1 MFEKLDVST
10 VSRHKIVYRCV
21 TPDPAQALFF
31 GGGATGGTVH
41 MPDDSLYLLVS
52 RSDLWNGQGAM
63 GAIGAI
69 RLRGTPGLFS
79 PATTARQECDLARAT
94 IRIMLGTALGE
105 VRIRLT
111 CLRNRDII
119 LLDIEDERSRPGAW
133 TVTLENWHPDDETG
147 SVDGHLL
154 QTTHVNRDSCF
165 ADRNRLVGVD
175 AVALGI
181 RDPLLGRAWSLTVS
195 AGAAVHAKDS
205 SILLNPSQQ
214 HRIVLATACEAPAG
228 KGDRLADVA
237 EKGRALAE
245 SSEKNLVAWQRE
257 HEAWWSAF
265 WQKSHISLQSGTGE
279 AEYEERL
286 WYVNLYALACG
297 MGGPY
302 PMRFNGGSYLLE
314 KDVRSWDYGYWGQNM
329 RLVYFPMLA
338 AGHVEFVREYID
350 WYLSNQVFVR
360 AQTRSLFGIDG
371 LTWRETQSFWGAD
384 TASSLAEPN
393 EVMHHHFT
401 NNLELCL
408 LMEAYYRITGDEVF
422 LRDSFYPALRGIL
435 EFFRQYA
442 KVGADGRYHLAPAG
456 AAEVWPQM
464 IDTQSEVCG
473 LHYFLP
479 KAIAWAGRLGEAAG
493 VIDSWREFASKLPD
507 IPVGRWHVSKCY
519 DQGIH
524 DERWLERSELCADGI
539 YLPAAGQTRE
549 RTKRINMENAE
560 LYIVFPWGMVNLD
573 SPEAD
578 RRRIE
583 NTWNHR
589 TWPLQNNGW
598 AQDTVQLARLGW
610 REEFRLALRE
620 HTCFT
625 QRFPNGLFT
634 CAASPKFHG
643 MLTDTPYFDSTGV
656 HLTALEEMF
665 LQSYDG
671 ILKLAPALP
680 ESWSGS
686 CRLQSFDGFVVELK
700 ACAGLPVHAWIGSSP
715 QGGVLRVRNH
725 RREPMQAAI
734 ANASTVTI
742 EPGGLFERRLTAG
755 DSVELTWEGVVTE
768 LPAASEQPDVI
779 WPEYK
784 IRGPFAA
791 YRSGHWHDE
800 RKNHGQVG
808 LAADGLFPS
817 TRQPPCLTSR

>member
-1 MFEKLDVST
+1 MFEKIVANPVSKH
-10 VSRHKIVYRCV
+10 RIVYRCA

-52 RSDLWNGQGAM
+52 RSDIWNGQACM
-63 GAIGAI
+63 GAICAL
-69 RLRGTPGLFS
+69 RLRGTPGLFT
-79 PATTARQECDLARAT
+79 PATTVRQECDLARAA
-94 IRIMLGTALGE
+94 IHIALGTPDGE
-105 VRIRLT
+105 VKLRLT
-111 CLRNRDII
+111 CVRNRDII
-119 LLDIEDERSRPGAW
+119 LLDIEDGRKRPDAW
-133 TVTLENWHPDDETG
+133 TVTLENWHAGDETG
-147 SVDGHLL
+147 SVNGPLL
-154 QTTHVNRDSCF
+154 QTTHVNRDSCY
-165 ADRNRLVGVD
+165 DERNRAVGVD
-175 AVALGI
+175 AAKLGLH
-181 RDPLLGRAWSLTVS
+181 DPLLGRAWSLTVS
-195 AGAAVHAKDS
+195 AGASGSAKDAA
-205 SILLNPSQQ
+205 LRLNPSDR
-214 HRIVLATACEAPAG
+214 HRLVVATVCLAPAESR
-228 KGDRLADVA
+228 DRRADVVA
-237 EKGRALAE
+237 QGCLLAATPE
-245 SSEKNLVAWQRE
+245 STLAVWRRE
-257 HEAWWSAF
+257 HESWWSAF

-286 WYVNLYALACG
+286 WFVNLYALACG
-297 MGGPY
+297 MGGSY
-302 PMRFNGGSYLLE
+302 PMRFNGGSYLME
-314 KDVRSWDYGYWGQNM
+314 KDCRSWDFGYWGQNM

-350 WYLSNQVFVR
+350 WYLSNRVFVR

-393 EVMHHHFT
+393 DVMHHHFT

-408 LMEAYYRITGDEVF
+408 LMEAYYRSTGDEVF

-442 KVGADGRYHLAPAG
+442 KMGADGRYHLAPAG

-479 KAIAWAGRLGEAAG
+479 KAIAWAGRLGEATEVMAA
-493 VIDSWREFASKLPD
+493 WREFASKLPD
-507 IPVGRWHVSKCY
+507 IPVGRWHVSKCF

-524 DERWLERSELCADGI
+524 DERWLERSELREDGI

-625 QRFPNGLFT
+625 QRFPNGLFI

-643 MLTDTPYFDSTGV
+643 MLTDTPYFDTTGV

-686 CRLQSFDGFVVELK
+686 CRLHSFDGLVVELK
-700 ACAGLPVHAWIGSSP
+700 ARAGLPVQARIEAPP
-715 QGGVLRVRNH
+715 QGGLLRIRNH
-725 RREPMQAAI
+725 RREPMSAVVS
-734 ANASTVTI
+734 NGSTVLI
-742 EPGGLFERRLTAG
+742 EAGGIFEHRLAAG
-755 DSVELTWEGVVTE
+755 EGVELTWKGVDTE

-808 LAADGLFPS
+808 LVEDGLFPS
-817 TRQPPCLTSR
+817 TRPPPCLTSR